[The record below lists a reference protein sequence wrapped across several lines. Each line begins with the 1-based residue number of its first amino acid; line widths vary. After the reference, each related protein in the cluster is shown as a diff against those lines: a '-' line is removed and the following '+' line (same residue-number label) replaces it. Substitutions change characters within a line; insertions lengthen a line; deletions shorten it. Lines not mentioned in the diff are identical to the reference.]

1 MGWAFTSSTLR
12 TGQTSA
18 CNCCAAALLAL
29 RRLPLWERLY
39 AQEEVELAVHPH
51 NGANGA
57 ANRDLAHQHKA
68 NPHDKGDAPHNPEL
82 VRHCHSAAGHKSFE
96 TLLVEALANKP
107 VVQTLGLLAKQ
118 KTVAI

>member
-1 MGWAFTSSTLR
+1 MK
-12 TGQTSA
+12 
-18 CNCCAAALLAL
+18 ALLAFG
-29 RRLPLWERLY
+29 RLPLWERLY
-39 AQEEVELAVHPH
+39 AQEEVEQVAYPH
-51 NGANGA
+51 NGENGA
-57 ANRDLAHQHKA
+57 THRYLAHQRKP
-68 NPHDKGDAPHNPEL
+68 NPHYEGDGSHDPEL